1 MIHALHVIDL
11 CSMLRCDTVLSGDH
25 RYGNRRYENH
35 HMGTIDMGTIDI
47 RRYQYNDIRRY
58 IQLCVIA
65 CLGFGG
71 VHMYHHSRQVGVGL
85 RYCDTYQLRL
95 CDRSVVAITLSCNCR
110 TGQRCHN
117 IDSLIRD
124 TAGHSDHWVVRRA
137 TVTLNDPTTTRW

>member
-1 MIHALHVIDL
+1 MIHALYAQCYDAIL
-11 CSMLRCDTVLSGDH
+11 DH

-71 VHMYHHSRQVGVGL
+71 VHMHHHSRQVGVG
-85 RYCDTYQLRL
+85 C
-95 CDRSVVAITLSCNCR
+95 AIVIHIRFVCVL
-110 TGQRCHN
+110 GQ
-117 IDSLIRD
+117 
-124 TAGHSDHWVVRRA
+124 
-137 TVTLNDPTTTRW
+137 